1 MSTPNWLRFRAGE
14 RAHVVTGM
22 SGPMLLIPCGYAAH
36 GATGVPDKRARK
48 CRTCSRA
55 VRPVSPQ
62 EWRKAGHFPKKPP
75 AKPCKKLERARVTL
89 QIILTWAKFRDG
101 AAFHRLDVLRLVEK
115 TLREMK

>member
-14 RAHVVTGM
+14 KAHVVTGM
-22 SGPMLLIPCGYAAH
+22 SGPMLIIPCGYAAH

-62 EWRKAGHFPKKPP
+62 EWRKAGHAP
-75 AKPCKKLERARVTL
+75 E
-89 QIILTWAKFRDG
+89 
-101 AAFHRLDVLRLVEK
+101 
-115 TLREMK
+115 

>member
-1 MSTPNWLRFRAGE
+1 MSKTTWLRFRAGE
-14 RAHVVTGM
+14 KAHVVTGM

-62 EWRKAGHFPKKPP
+62 EWRKAGHAP
-75 AKPCKKLERARVTL
+75 E
-89 QIILTWAKFRDG
+89 
-101 AAFHRLDVLRLVEK
+101 
-115 TLREMK
+115 